1 MNGIRK
7 IQLVL
12 ALAVAAMVPSGA
24 REQIYRASTHEEWFR
39 GLDGLSISREV
50 CDGIPAME
58 MMVCRSK
65 AGQGRFL
72 LRAEER
78 DSPELY
84 LLPEEAEKAVVR
96 IRVYL
101 PEGGGISGV
110 TLTGRDAKG
119 EVFAYRQEI
128 PRDRTGWMTLE
139 YRLDRRNPPR
149 NSAGGNADGK
159 IDGIL
164 RIADVRIELS
174 SSQETGSIGVGEVR
188 MTPLEVELRNRVWR
202 PGMRNSFRISGLP
215 SSVREISMRADFR
228 GENDAEFAAPVTRK
242 LPVRD
247 GASEWM
253 DLPVPAKFGPYTVRA
268 ALDNGDA
275 PLPGDFAYLPER
287 LPASSSAE
295 DFQLGVQA
303 QIGGYNPEIV
313 DEMLSLAEEC
323 GIMLLRSSMHV
334 RWRELEKTPG
344 RWDFRISDELFARVK
359 EGGFR
364 LMVTLNC
371 PPKHGRAARYRP
383 IDPERAKR
391 RPDSILPDADLFAAY
406 AARVAQR
413 YGEQVMFWEI
423 GNEPDLISFAN
434 YPLDEYINLLRK
446 SRRKLKQASPDAM
459 VMNGGIATIDGH
471 ASQVEPE
478 YLRKFLEKAPAD
490 SYDVFAFHFH
500 SEPAAYRRSMEKLL
514 ELRRSIPVNKPFF
527 PNETAYPC
535 GPGFVSRYEQA
546 EILWKKLL
554 YSWAKGMRG
563 YVWYNL
569 RCNVHHADDNAEA
582 NYGLLSKDLSPRP
595 AYVAYHTLTNYF
607 TGAKFIRTLNDG
619 GGAEFYLFRGVDG
632 SWLIPFWS
640 LEPEYRKPWL
650 LTGVGRRAE
659 LIDLWGNIIR
669 NPGEDVVSVTVGARP
684 MLLRIPPQREEPRL
698 VGEPVSVREGI
709 FVPHNGSQ
717 SNVLLLRNRFGGTW
731 KGALTLEVPEH
742 LEITPKTI
750 SFDLAPSAE
759 REVPF
764 TVKFKKK
771 LTGTPNRSCE
781 LTVHLQSDRL
791 KEAEISFPVRSA
803 VLIQERYSESPLFVL
818 NQSSQVQRLFPS
830 EGDNEKYFWKS
841 PEDLSAEIDLK
852 TDRKD
857 LCLRIVV
864 RDDVHK
870 SPYRAGELWKGDSIQ
885 LAFSIPRQKGEWKF
899 GFSLADDGAI
909 QKYCWD
915 VPAGFSAGN
924 VIRSMKVSVTREE
937 TKRTTVYEVKIPFRV
952 IGLSNAAGRKGFGFS
967 MVVNDCDIDVRESIL
982 YLSDGISN
990 GILKPDLWPVLC
1002 F

>member
-7 IQLVL
+7 IQLVF
-12 ALAVAAMVPSGA
+12 ALAVAAIVPSAA

-39 GLDGLSISREV
+39 GQDGLSISREV
-50 CDGIPAME
+50 CDGIPAMK
-58 MMVCRSK
+58 MVVPRGMS
-65 AGQGRFL
+65 GQGRFL
-72 LRAEER
+72 LRAEDR

-84 LLPEEAEKAVVR
+84 LLPENAVKAVVR

-101 PEGGGISGV
+101 QKGSNVARV

-119 EVFAYRQEI
+119 EVFAYQQGI

-139 YRLDRRNPPR
+139 YPLDRQNPPH

-188 MTPLEVELRNRVWR
+188 MTPLEVELRSRVWR
-202 PGMRNSFRISGLP
+202 PGVRNFFRISGFP
-215 SSVREISMRADFR
+215 STVREISMRADFR
-228 GENDAEFAAPVTRK
+228 GENDAEFAVPVTRK
-242 LPVRD
+242 LPVKD

-253 DLPVPAKFGPYTVRA
+253 VVPQPATFGPYTIRA
-268 ALDNGDA
+268 ALGNGDA
-275 PLPGDFAYLPER
+275 ALAGNFAFVPER
-287 LPASSSAE
+287 AKLHSSAE

-313 DEMLSLAEEC
+313 EEMLSLAKEC

-359 EGGFR
+359 AGGFR
-364 LMVTLNC
+364 LMVTLSS
-371 PPKHGRAARYRP
+371 PPKHGRAAHYKP
-383 IDPERAKR
+383 IDAERAKR

-406 AARVAQR
+406 AARVVQR
-413 YGEQVMFWEI
+413 YGKQVMFWEI
-423 GNEPDLISFAN
+423 GNEPDIISFAN
-434 YPLDEYINLLRK
+434 YSLNEYINLLGK
-446 SRRKLKQASPDAM
+446 SCWKIREASAGGM

-478 YLRKFLEKAPAD
+478 YLRKFLEKTPVD
-490 SYDVFAFHFH
+490 FYDVFAFHFH

-514 ELRRSIPVNKPFF
+514 ELRRSISVNKPFF

-535 GPGFVSRYEQA
+535 GPGFVSKYEQA

-554 YSWAKGMRG
+554 YSWANGARG

-619 GGAEFYLFRGVDG
+619 GGAEFYLFRAEDD

-640 LEPEYRKPWL
+640 LESEYRKPWL
-650 LTGVGRRAE
+650 LTGVERCAE
-659 LIDLWGNIIR
+659 LIDLWGNVIR
-669 NPGEDVVSVTVGARP
+669 NPGEDVVCVTVCARP
-684 MLLRIPPQREEPRL
+684 MLLRIPPQQKEPRL

-717 SNVLLLRNRFGGTW
+717 SNVLLLRNRFGGAW
-731 KGALTLEVPEH
+731 KGTVTLEVPKH
-742 LEITPKTI
+742 LEITPKMI

-759 REVPF
+759 RNVPF

-771 LTGTPNRSCE
+771 QTESSGRSCE

-791 KEAEISFPVRSA
+791 KKAEISFPIRSA
-803 VLIQERYSESPLFVL
+803 ILLSEEYPKIPQFELD
-818 NQSSQVQRLFPS
+818 QPAQVQRLFPS
-830 EGDNEKYFWKS
+830 EGDNTKYFWKS
-841 PEDLSAEIDLK
+841 PADLSAMINLK

-864 RDDVHK
+864 RDDIHK

-899 GFSLADDGAI
+899 GFSQMDDGTV

-915 VPAGFSAGN
+915 VPAGFTAGN
-924 VIRSMKVSVTREE
+924 AVRSMTVGVSRRESDQ
-937 TKRTTVYEVKIPFRV
+937 TTVYEVKIPFRV
-952 IGLSNAAGRKGFGFS
+952 IGLSNVAGRKGFGFS
-967 MVVNDCDIDVRESIL
+967 MVVNDCDIDARESIL
-982 YLSDGISN
+982 YLSDGISS